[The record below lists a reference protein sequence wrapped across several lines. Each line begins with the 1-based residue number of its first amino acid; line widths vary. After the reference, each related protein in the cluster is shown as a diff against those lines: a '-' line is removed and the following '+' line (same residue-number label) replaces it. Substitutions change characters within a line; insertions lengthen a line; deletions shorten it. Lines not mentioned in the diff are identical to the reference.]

1 MTSHS
6 LPELALPERIESL
19 ISLSQLFGR
28 ILPVH
33 VIDPATGA
41 CTCGGFVRRKGK
53 TTDIPCHAGKHPNL
67 WKWQLK
73 ASSDPQQIAKWAAK
87 YPRGNW
93 GLVCGE
99 TGDVI
104 DVDTRADVDGRDS
117 LRALEAEIGI
127 DLMAIAVVV
136 KTGNGIQ
143 LWFKHDPDG
152 RLKTG
157 AGIRPGI
164 DIRGG
169 HQGKGLGMAIAP
181 GSVHPNGNTYQIVS
195 RPENGLQ
202 PIPESLI
209 QALYKNQQVNPN
221 PNNSCNHSVCGGGGG
236 GGGNHDGE
244 QEFQLRNVE
253 LTEAQREDLETL
265 KQMPT
270 MFRYTCSMTRATS
283 PRPFKQG
290 RNSPSEYE
298 GSISCYLAWGGW
310 SKQEIMD
317 YITVWRREHGLPAP
331 VYYSRYAHTINSA
344 MALVNTRR
352 KHAGAKKESKG
363 AWKHGRTRDRILGS
377 IIETPRTPQQ
387 IAEYTGIVIG
397 TVYVV
402 IGRLRKDGMVIRDHH
417 TYLCAPHAVP
427 SYLQNI
433 PDDAGENTGEEL
445 MTPED
450 AQVDLDYLEAEYK
463 KYVLEREAEVEI
475 VEEEIEVPVLPT
487 PTPAS
492 VYIEPTLPDFD
503 VELEPVLV
511 VVAPAA
517 PIREEDPFSRRAI
530 AEYRDSMEAWKVKW
544 KQENLARM
552 REARKLPN
560 YHSMACLKREANPDF
575 SSRVPR

>member
-310 SKQEIMD
+310 REHEIKD
-317 YITVWRREHGLPAP
+317 YIAVWRREHGLPSP

-363 AWKHGRTRDRILGS
+363 AWKHGQTRDRILGS

-450 AQVDLDYLEAEYK
+450 AQVDLDALEAEYAAA
-463 KYVLEREAEVEI
+463 VAAGMFEEA
-475 VEEEIEVPVLPT
+475 VEEEI
-487 PTPAS
+487 
-492 VYIEPTLPDFD
+492 
-503 VELEPVLV
+503 
-511 VVAPAA
+511 AA
-517 PIREEDPFSRRAI
+517 PE
-530 AEYRDSMEAWKVKW
+530 M
-544 KQENLARM
+544 
-552 REARKLPN
+552 
-560 YHSMACLKREANPDF
+560 
-575 SSRVPR
+575 